1 MTIICKWIKESTNL
15 FILSDK
21 SSTYLLLQYVSF
33 YLHLWK
39 KSILKYYSLANS
51 VYLVLLP
58 NEEGKLSLKRKIFQV
73 SQTNQE
79 VFKMTV
85 SSLSVT
91 LKVAKKKTN
100 QTKTKQNYLLI

>member
-1 MTIICKWIKESTNL
+1 MKKIYSKIL
-15 FILSDK
+15 F
-21 SSTYLLLQYVSF
+21 F
-33 YLHLWK
+33 
-39 KSILKYYSLANS
+39 ANS

-58 NEEGKLSLKRKIFQV
+58 NGEGKLSLKRKIFQV
-73 SQTNQE
+73 SRTNQE